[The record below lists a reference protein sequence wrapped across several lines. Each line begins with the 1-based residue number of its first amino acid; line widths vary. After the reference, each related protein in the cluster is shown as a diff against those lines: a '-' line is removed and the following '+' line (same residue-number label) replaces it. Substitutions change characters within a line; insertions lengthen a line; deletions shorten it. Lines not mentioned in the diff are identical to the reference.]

1 MRKEDGM
8 SVDPQDRRIVL
19 PVSGMKCASCV
30 GRVEK
35 ALAGMP
41 AVEDVS
47 VNLASGTA
55 VIRCGEQGLDAGDAV
70 RVVEG
75 LGFKVPVSRIDV
87 TVEGMRSGA
96 CARKIESVLA
106 SLPVVVDASVNA
118 STRTAVVRYLPR
130 EGALKRIRSAVEG
143 AGSFSVILPEGAGA
157 REGSVTGR
165 IEAEQLLEARMLKRR
180 LIVAGLFSLPVMV
193 LSMSDHWPVLALW
206 GDETRN
212 LILLALSCP
221 VFFWAGAPFHLGML
235 RSVRHLGPDMNTLIS
250 LGTSAAFFYSVAVT
264 VSPGRLSGGGM
275 DAAVY
280 YETATMIIT
289 LVLLGR
295 LLEVR
300 AKGKVN
306 RAMRALMALQPRTT
320 RVVREEG
327 EEDLAVEDLRP
338 GDLVLVRPGEQVP
351 ADGVVESG
359 ASSVDESMLTG
370 ESLPVDK
377 EAGSRVAGATINS
390 TGVLRVRV
398 DRVGRDTVLARIL
411 RVVEEAQASKAPLQR
426 LADRVSGV
434 FVPVVMAVAAVT
446 FTVWWLWGPEPAHVN
461 AMVRAISVL
470 IIACPC
476 AMGLATPTAIMVG
489 TARGAEMGVLIR
501 NAEILE
507 KAGRIRAVVMDKT
520 GTLTTGE
527 LRVTEVDPAPGFGQ
541 EDLLRTAYSLERLS
555 EHPIGRAVVSR
566 AEADKLEPQVVEGF
580 EAFPGRGVRGRVGG
594 QEALLGSARFLES
607 QGVPVGMWADRAG
620 ALQEKG
626 RTVLFLAVGGRVAG
640 IVAVAGVLKREAAGV
655 VRSLKAMGL
664 RVYMLTGDN
673 ERAAKAAAAELD
685 LDGVLAEVLPADKA
699 ERIRLLQAE
708 GTHVAMVGDGI
719 NDAPALVQAD
729 LGIAMGSGTDAAMES
744 ADITLMRSSLEGVPL
759 AMELSRRTVRTIR
772 QNLFWA
778 FFYNTLGIPVAAGVL
793 VPFFGFALT
802 PVVAAAAMAFSSVS
816 VLANS
821 LRLRTARISLPR

>member
-1 MRKEDGM
+1 M

-306 RAMRALMALQPRTT
+306 RAMRALMALQPRTA

-338 GDLVLVRPGEQVP
+338 GDLVLVRPGEQIP

-370 ESLPVDK
+370 ESIPVDK

-390 TGVLRVRV
+390 NGVLRVRV

-527 LRVTEVDPAPGFGQ
+527 LRVTEVDSAPGFGQ
-541 EDLLRTAYSLERLS
+541 EDLLRTAFSLERLS

-566 AEADKLEPQVVEGF
+566 AEADKLEPHVVEGF
-580 EAFPGRGVRGRVGG
+580 EAVPGRGVRGRVGG

-620 ALQEKG
+620 VLQEKG